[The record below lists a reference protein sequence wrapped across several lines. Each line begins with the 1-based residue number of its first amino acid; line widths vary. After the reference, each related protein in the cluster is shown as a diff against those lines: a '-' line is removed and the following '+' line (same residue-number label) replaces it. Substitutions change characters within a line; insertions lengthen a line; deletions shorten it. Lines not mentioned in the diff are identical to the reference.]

1 MSSFPLKLSRY
12 SIFFIAGWNI
22 SISVA
27 YFYMCRFSLQ
37 RVIAF
42 ASQFTRHSYFKF
54 ASQRS
59 AKMNLTKGRAYYFEF
74 EFYDY
79 GGQYGAEMA
88 VVIDNTR
95 KTASQVAGA
104 YNEKQAIQI
113 QSVYLEEKQVSLFT

>member
-1 MSSFPLKLSRY
+1 
-12 SIFFIAGWNI
+12 
-22 SISVA
+22 
-27 YFYMCRFSLQ
+27 
-37 RVIAF
+37 
-42 ASQFTRHSYFKF
+42 
-54 ASQRS
+54 
-59 AKMNLTKGRAYYFEF
+59 MNLTKGRAYYFEF

-88 VVIDNTR
+88 VVIDNTK